1 MAAYDVCKLAKETR
15 FSEELISYLSKFF
28 GFSKT
33 SSIISA
39 LMHPPKFYSIRVN
52 TLKTSVEEVYK
63 SLCEKNIE
71 TVFHPILNDVL
82 LIRIRGPFEIEV
94 QGKIVVADKKAAE
107 SVYMGADLYAPG
119 VISANGLK
127 ESDFVTIVDENGFP
141 VANGVA
147 VQSEFDILNQRRGLA
162 VKVVHSR
169 YQSVSIRSLDE
180 YVSGKIYEQNIPAI
194 LTSIILEPTPH
205 DVIVDMCAAPGGK
218 TTHIAQLTFN
228 KAKIYAFDNS
238 KSKINKLIENIN
250 RLGVRNVNV
259 IFSDSRYLHIDYPFL
274 KADKVLL
281 DPPCSALG
289 VRPKL
294 FEYKSVRDI
303 IACAKYQIQ
312 FFKSAVEIL
321 KKGGVLVYSTCTI
334 TPDENEVIVKH
345 ALENFP
351 LELDKQILYIGTQGL
366 NMLQGSNL
374 LQRFYPD
381 EHDTPGY
388 FIAKFIKV

>member
-1 MAAYDVCKLAKETR
+1 MADNTCKLAEGAR
-15 FSEELISYLSKFF
+15 FSEELFSYLSKFF
-28 GFSKT
+28 GSFKT
-33 SSIISA
+33 SNIIGA
-39 LMHPPKFYSIRVN
+39 LMHPPSFYSIRVN
-52 TLKTSVEEVYK
+52 TLKASVEEVYR

-71 TVFHPILNDVL
+71 TIFHPILDDVL
-82 LIRIRGPFEIEV
+82 LIKVKGPFEIEV

-107 SVYMGADLYAPG
+107 SVYVGADLYAPG
-119 VISANGLK
+119 VISAKGVAR
-127 ESDFVTIVDENGFP
+127 SDFVTIVDEKGFP
-141 VANGVA
+141 VANGIA
-147 VQSEFDILNQRRGLA
+147 MQSEIDILNQRKGLA
-162 VKVVHSR
+162 VKVLRSR
-169 YQSVSIRSLDE
+169 YQSASIRCLDE
-180 YVSGKIYEQNIPAI
+180 YVSGKIYDQNIPAI

-218 TTHIAQLTFN
+218 TTHLAQLTSN

-238 KSKINKLIENIN
+238 KSKISKLIENIN
-250 RLGVRNVNV
+250 RLGVRNVSV
-259 IFSDSRYLHIDYPFL
+259 IFSDSRYLHVDYPSL

-303 IACAKYQIQ
+303 VACAQYQMQ

-321 KKGGVLVYSTCTI
+321 KKGGILVYSTCTI
-334 TPDENEVIVKH
+334 TPDENEIIVKY

-351 LELDKQILYIGTQGL
+351 LELDKQILYLGTQGL
-366 NMLQGSNL
+366 NIIKGSNL

-388 FIAKFIKV
+388 FIAKFVKV